1 VDGAGAG
8 FGGGLGFGA
17 GGGAGFGFGAGFG
30 AGFGFG
36 GGSGAT
42 DPADG
47 AVLGA
52 AVVGA
57 VVVGAAVV
65 GAAVVGAVVGVAVM
79 LGAGAVSPAS
89 DASTGAQAARNS
101 TPAAATATWTTLIG
115 RIRAARSP
123 ASSRLI
129 RQSSR
134 SILAARD
141 RTADPPNGSPAA

>member
-36 GGSGAT
+36 SGAT
-42 DPADG
+42 DPADGAVAG

-57 VVVGAAVV
+57 VVVGAAVL
-65 GAAVVGAVVGVAVM
+65 GAVVGVAVM

>member
-8 FGGGLGFGA
+8 FGAGL
-17 GGGAGFGFGAGFG
+17 GFGAGFG
-30 AGFGFG
+30 AGFGIGFG
-36 GGSGAT
+36 FGFGSGAT
-42 DPADG
+42 DPA
-47 AVLGA
+47 
-52 AVVGA
+52 
-57 VVVGAAVV
+57 VGAAVV
-65 GAAVVGAVVGVAVM
+65 GAAVVGAVVGAVVVGAVVVGVAVM

-101 TPAAATATWTTLIG
+101 TPAAATAIWTTLIG

>member
-8 FGGGLGFGA
+8 FGAGL
-17 GGGAGFGFGAGFG
+17 GFGAGFG
-30 AGFGFG
+30 AGAGAGFGIGFGF
-36 GGSGAT
+36 GSGAT
-42 DPADG
+42 DPAVG
-47 AVLGA
+47 AGVVGA
-52 AVVGA
+52 DVVGAAVVGAVVGA
-57 VVVGAAVV
+57 VVVGAV
-65 GAAVVGAVVGVAVM
+65 VVGVAVM
-79 LGAGAVSPAS
+79 LGAGAVGPAS

-101 TPAAATATWTTLIG
+101 TPAAATAIWTTLIG